1 MADAANTT
9 VTKPKRR
16 TAYEIGYGKPP
27 ADRRFRKG
35 QSGNP
40 RGRPRGHSAPL
51 GRRDL
56 LDAFTQAAR
65 EPIAI
70 TKDGRTIRT
79 TQIEALAQQLT
90 RKALQGDM
98 KAAKLLFN
106 TIKALA
112 PADEPDGMSHEE
124 RLKTLDDRPKYAPS
138 IEVRFVDA
146 GDMRS
151 RLGETLAP
159 STDAS

>member
-1 MADAANTT
+1 MAGNTSST
-9 VTKPKRR
+9 MSNPKRP
-16 TAYEIGYGKPP
+16 TGYEVGYGKPP
-27 ADRRFRKG
+27 ADHRFRKG

-40 RGRPRGHSAPL
+40 RGRPRGYSAPL

-56 LDAFTQAAR
+56 LDALTQAGR

-70 TKDGRTIRT
+70 TKDGRTIQT

-98 KAAKLLFN
+98 RAAKLLFD

-112 PADEPDGMSHEE
+112 PKTEPDGMSHEE
-124 RLKTLDDRPKYAPS
+124 WLEVLDDRPKLHPG

-146 GDMRS
+146 GDMRLK
-151 RLGETLAP
+151 LGET
-159 STDAS
+159 

>member
-1 MADAANTT
+1 MADATNSAMI
-9 VTKPKRR
+9 KPKRR
-16 TAYEIGYGKPP
+16 TGYEVGYGKPP
-27 ADRRFRKG
+27 ADHRFRKG
-35 QSGNP
+35 HSGNP
-40 RGRPRGHSAPL
+40 RGRPRGKSVPL

-70 TKDGRTIRT
+70 TKDGHTIRT

-98 KAAKLLFN
+98 KAAKLLFD

-112 PADEPDGMSHEE
+112 PADEPDGMSPEE
-124 RLKTLDDRPKYAPS
+124 RLAALDDRPKYSPS

>member
-9 VTKPKRR
+9 MIKPKRR
-16 TAYEIGYGKPP
+16 AGYEVGYGKPP
-27 ADRRFRKG
+27 ADHRFRKG

-56 LDAFTQAAR
+56 LDALTQAAR

-98 KAAKLLFN
+98 RAAKLLFDN
-106 TIKALA
+106 IKALA
-112 PADEPDGMSHEE
+112 PADEPDGMSFEE
-124 RLKTLDDRPKYAPS
+124 RLLLLDEGPKDPPG
-138 IEVRFVDA
+138 ITVRFVDA
-146 GDMRS
+146 GDIREKPV
-151 RLGETLAP
+151 GT
-159 STDAS
+159 

>member
-9 VTKPKRR
+9 TIKPKRP
-16 TAYEIGYGKPP
+16 TAYEVGYGKPP
-27 ADRRFRKG
+27 ADHRFRKG

-56 LDAFTQAAR
+56 LDALTQAAR
-65 EPIAI
+65 EPITI

-90 RKALQGDM
+90 RKAMQGDM
-98 KAAKLLFN
+98 KAAKLLFDN
-106 TIKALA
+106 IKALA
-112 PADEPDGMSHEE
+112 PKTEPDGMSHEE
-124 RLKTLDDRPKYAPS
+124 WLDVLDDQPKYPPS
-138 IEVRFVDA
+138 IEVRFV
-146 GDMRS
+146 S
-151 RLGETLAP
+151 P
-159 STDAS
+159 SDVALEPVGT

>member
-1 MADAANTT
+1 MADAANTRMI
-9 VTKPKRR
+9 KPKRPA
-16 TAYEIGYGKPP
+16 AYEVGYGKPP
-27 ADRRFRKG
+27 ADHRFRKG

-40 RGRPRGHSAPL
+40 RGRPRGQSVPL

-56 LDAFTQAAR
+56 LNAFTQAAR

-98 KAAKLLFN
+98 KAAKLLFDN
-106 TIKALA
+106 IKALA
-112 PADEPDGMSHEE
+112 PATEPDGMSHEE
-124 RLKTLDDRPKYAPS
+124 WLEVLDNRPKLHPG

-146 GDMRS
+146 GDMRLK
-151 RLGETLAP
+151 LGET
-159 STDAS
+159 

>member
-1 MADAANTT
+1 MADAANTAM
-9 VTKPKRR
+9 TKPKRPA
-16 TAYEIGYGKPP
+16 AYEVGYGKPP

-40 RGRPRGHSAPL
+40 RGRPRGQAAPL

-98 KAAKLLFN
+98 RAAKLLFDN
-106 TIKALA
+106 IKALA
-112 PADEPDGMSHEE
+112 PADEPDGMSFEE
-124 RLKTLDDRPKYAPS
+124 RLLLLDEGPKDLPG
-138 IEVRFVDA
+138 ITVRFVDA
-146 GDMRS
+146 DDIQRKPMG
-151 RLGETLAP
+151 T
-159 STDAS
+159 

>member
-1 MADAANTT
+1 MGGNTSNT
-9 VTKPKRR
+9 MTKPKRPS
-16 TAYEIGYGKPP
+16 AYEVGYGKPP
-27 ADRRFRKG
+27 ADHRFRKG

-56 LDAFTQAAR
+56 LNALTQAAR
-65 EPIAI
+65 EPIAV

-98 KAAKLLFN
+98 KAAKLLFDN
-106 TIKALA
+106 IKALA
-112 PADEPDGMSHEE
+112 PATEPDGMSFEDQ
-124 RLKTLDDRPKYAPS
+124 LLLLDEGPKDHPG
-138 IEVRFVDA
+138 ITVRFVDA
-146 GDMRS
+146 VDRRAKLEG
-151 RLGETLAP
+151 A
-159 STDAS
+159 

>member
-1 MADAANTT
+1 MGGNTSNT
-9 VTKPKRR
+9 MTKPKRLS
-16 TAYEIGYGKPP
+16 AYEVGYGKPP
-27 ADRRFRKG
+27 ADHRFRKG

-56 LDAFTQAAR
+56 LNALTQAAR
-65 EPIAI
+65 EPIAV

-98 KAAKLLFN
+98 KAAKLLFDN
-106 TIKALA
+106 IQALA
-112 PADEPDGMSHEE
+112 PATEPDGMTHEQWLE
-124 RLKTLDDRPKYAPS
+124 ALDERPKHHPG
-138 IEVRFVDA
+138 ITVRFVDA
-146 GDMRS
+146 GDRRS
-151 RLGETLAP
+151 KLEGA
-159 STDAS
+159 